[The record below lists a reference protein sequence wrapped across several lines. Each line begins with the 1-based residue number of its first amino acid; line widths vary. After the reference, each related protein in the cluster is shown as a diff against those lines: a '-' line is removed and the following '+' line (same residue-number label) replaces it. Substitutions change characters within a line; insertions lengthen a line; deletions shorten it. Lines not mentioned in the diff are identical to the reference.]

1 MIKESFKTISIT
13 SLCLKDKDLSN
24 LSLEEIVSIY
34 ISIHAPTRGATAFFS
49 LFLLLKDTANHFLKS
64 FVSFSSFY
72 YELVARFLCPAL
84 NLISL

>member
-34 ISIHAPTRGATAFFS
+34 EETHEKVLEILNSKEQPRKIKTFP
-49 LFLLLKDTANHFLKS
+49 KS
-64 FVSFSSFY
+64 
-72 YELVARFLCPAL
+72 ELG
-84 NLISL
+84 I

>member
-34 ISIHAPTRGATAFFS
+34 EETHEKVLGILNSKEQPRKIKTFP
-49 LFLLLKDTANHFLKS
+49 KS
-64 FVSFSSFY
+64 
-72 YELVARFLCPAL
+72 ELG
-84 NLISL
+84 I